1 MYTYVAKNL
10 ITIAIYKSVLK
21 SLRLFLIKVRWPK
34 KMNFYDSQSSLK
46 NATPSSATSSSSSSS
61 SSSSFICLI
70 KIKTEGVMKFTIM
83 ARRPQETT
91 RLITEATSAVIYK

>member
-61 SSSSFICLI
+61 SSSFICLI

-91 RLITEATSAVIYK
+91 RLITEATSADIIK

>member
-34 KMNFYDSQSSLK
+34 KMIFYESQSSLK
-46 NATPSSATSSSSSSS
+46 NATLSSATSL

-70 KIKTEGVMKFTIM
+70 KIKTEGVKKFTIM

-91 RLITEATSAVIYK
+91 RLITQATSAVIYK

>member
-46 NATPSSATSSSSSSS
+46 NATPSSATSSSSSL
-61 SSSSFICLI
+61 SSFICLI

>member
-46 NATPSSATSSSSSSS
+46 TATPSSATSS